1 MSVRRS
7 ERLAQLWRAKH
18 APVSTTAVDTLKEMY
33 EVAMQAY
40 TAVHRVHTLV
50 KERATSDEGT
60 AAAIASLIQVS
71 WAIEDAHEFKTRQ
84 LMGDKREQALL
95 GHGAFMEHLR
105 ILAKEADD
113 IATVFSQHVTLSPSL
128 VLTAANLGTDIVPIF
143 YTN

>member
-7 ERLAQLWRAKH
+7 ERLAKYVAKH
-18 APVSTTAVDTLKEMY
+18 PPVSTSIVDALKEMY
-33 EVAMQAY
+33 EVAMEAY

-60 AAAIASLIQVS
+60 RAAIASLMQVS

-84 LMGDKREQALL
+84 MMGDKGEQALT
-95 GHGAFMEHLR
+95 GHSAFMEQLR
-105 ILAKEADD
+105 TFTKEADD
-113 IATVFSQHVTLSPSL
+113 MVAVFSQHAVLSPSL
-128 VLTAANLGTDIVPIF
+128 VRAAAHLGTDIVRIF